1 MKFDVLDNAAV
12 AKFKAEAETVY
23 PEFVKIGGE
32 GSRKFGRAAERY
44 RERPKG
50 PRHQVTHRAGTAATA
65 AVLQFL
71 IDSTRDVKY
80 ERFDRQAEKN
90 RAFFAQ
96 LNRRLGKSSTPL
108 RFPFWFFASQ
118 PLRYCLITNVFA
130 RTFFQSI
137 YFAEE
142 VSKFLVMLTTFTGVS
157 YGVRKA
163 RHIRMGA
170 FLDAMPPKMEKIF
183 LIIISLV
190 SAFVMGIMT
199 WFSYEYLMNAMDMGH
214 MTPALRVP
222 KWTFYVIIPIG
233 FGLACIQYIRT
244 IIKNLTEKDPWQ
256 SPDQQSEYED
266 EQIGGAAL

>member
-1 MKFDVLDNAAV
+1 MDDGKDDKV
-12 AKFKAEAETVY
+12 KPET
-23 PEFVKIGGE
+23 PF
-32 GSRKFGRAAERY
+32 RKFNRHLGAVVNGVEVSILVFCVAAL
-44 RERPKG
+44 
-50 PRHQVTHRAGTAATA
+50 AI
-65 AVLQFL
+65 LL
-71 IDSTRDVKY
+71 IS
-80 ERFDRQAEKN
+80 
-90 RAFFAQ
+90 
-96 LNRRLGKSSTPL
+96 
-108 RFPFWFFASQ
+108 
-118 PLRYCLITNVFA
+118 NVFA

-170 FLDAMPPKMEKIF
+170 FLDAMPPKMEKAF
-183 LIIISLV
+183 IILISLV

-199 WFSYEYLMNAMDMGH
+199 YFSYQYLMNAMEMGH

-233 FGLACIQYIRT
+233 FGMACIQYLRT
-244 IIKNLTEKDPWQ
+244 IIKNLTEKEPWQ

-266 EQIGGAAL
+266 EQIGEVLL

>member
-1 MKFDVLDNAAV
+1 MNEKSNDSKKLTSFQKINKYIGAV
-12 AKFKAEAETVY
+12 VNGVEVSILVFCVASLG
-23 PEFVKIGGE
+23 I
-32 GSRKFGRAAERY
+32 
-44 RERPKG
+44 
-50 PRHQVTHRAGTAATA
+50 
-65 AVLQFL
+65 LL
-71 IDSTRDVKY
+71 I
-80 ERFDRQAEKN
+80 A
-90 RAFFAQ
+90 
-96 LNRRLGKSSTPL
+96 
-108 RFPFWFFASQ
+108 
-118 PLRYCLITNVFA
+118 NVFA

-183 LIIISLV
+183 IIIISLI
-190 SAFVMGIMT
+190 SAIVMAIMT
-199 WFSYEYLMNAMDMGH
+199 WASYEYLANAMSKGH

-244 IIKNLTEKDPWQ
+244 IIKNFTEKEPWQ

-266 EQIGGAAL
+266 EEIGGAQI

>member
-1 MKFDVLDNAAV
+1 M
-12 AKFKAEAETVY
+12 
-23 PEFVKIGGE
+23 
-32 GSRKFGRAAERY
+32 
-44 RERPKG
+44 
-50 PRHQVTHRAGTAATA
+50 Q
-65 AVLQFL
+65 
-71 IDSTRDVKY
+71 
-80 ERFDRQAEKN
+80 EKN
-90 RAFFAQ
+90 DKPDKLTFFRK
-96 LNRRLGKSSTPL
+96 LNRRLGLVVNAVEVSIL
-108 RFPFWFFASQ
+108 VFCVAS
-118 PLRYCLITNVFA
+118 LAILLITNVFA

-170 FLDAMPPKMEKIF
+170 FLDAMPPKMEKTFI
-183 LIIISLV
+183 IIISFI
-190 SAFVMGIMT
+190 SAVVMATMT
-199 WFSYEYLMNAMDMGH
+199 WFSYKYLMNALDMGH

-233 FGLACIQYIRT
+233 FGLACVQYIRT

>member
-1 MKFDVLDNAAV
+1 MK
-12 AKFKAEAETVY
+12 
-23 PEFVKIGGE
+23 
-32 GSRKFGRAAERY
+32 
-44 RERPKG
+44 
-50 PRHQVTHRAGTAATA
+50 
-65 AVLQFL
+65 
-71 IDSTRDVKY
+71 
-80 ERFDRQAEKN
+80 EKN
-90 RAFFAQ
+90 DKPKRSSFFRR
-96 LNRRLGKSSTPL
+96 LNRRVGVVVNAVEVSILV
-108 RFPFWFFASQ
+108 FCVAS
-118 PLRYCLITNVFA
+118 LAILLITNVFA

-170 FLDAMPPKMEKIF
+170 FLDAMPPKMEKTF
-183 LIIISLV
+183 LIIISFV
-190 SAFVMGIMT
+190 SAVVMGILT
-199 WFSYEYLMNAMDMGH
+199 WFSYKYLMNAMQMGH

>member
-1 MKFDVLDNAAV
+1 LEYWGQHPITPLLQNPGSPAFQ
-12 AKFKAEAETVY
+12 E
-23 PEFVKIGGE
+23 PEKGLMMQEQSIKPKKLTFF
-32 GSRKFGRAAERY
+32 RK
-44 RERPKG
+44 
-50 PRHQVTHRAGTAATA
+50 
-65 AVLQFL
+65 
-71 IDSTRDVKY
+71 
-80 ERFDRQAEKN
+80 
-90 RAFFAQ
+90 
-96 LNRRLGKSSTPL
+96 LNRRLGSIVNAVEVSIL
-108 RFPFWFFASQ
+108 VFCVAS
-118 PLRYCLITNVFA
+118 LAVLLIVNVFA

-183 LIIISLV
+183 LIIICFV
-190 SAFVMGIMT
+190 SAFVMAMMT
-199 WFSYEYLMNAMDMGH
+199 WFSYKYLMNAMQMGH